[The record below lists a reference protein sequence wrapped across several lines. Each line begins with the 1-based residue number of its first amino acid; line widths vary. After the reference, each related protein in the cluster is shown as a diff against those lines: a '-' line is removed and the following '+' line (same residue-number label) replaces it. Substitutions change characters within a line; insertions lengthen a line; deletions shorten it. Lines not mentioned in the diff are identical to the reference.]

1 MWPAAEAPAEV
12 ALAAE
17 ALAAE
22 APAEVP
28 PHQSQQEDTVTRPG
42 VFSQES
48 VT

>member
-12 ALAAE
+12 